1 MFTHEEIW
9 RAIERLAERNG
20 LSTSG
25 LAKKAGLDATTFNRS
40 KRISP
45 EGKPRWPSTESLS
58 RILGATDT
66 STDQFMQLLGDGAGS
81 RNWTAPTMAAETAK
95 ILLDTRSILF
105 NAQQPFTYTS
115 GRVGPVYIDC
125 RRLISFPAARDKL
138 MNFAAH
144 MIRTQTGSD
153 TPDLVAGGE
162 TAGIPY
168 AAWIAERMGVPM
180 LYVRKKP
187 KGFGRMAQIEGH
199 MDKDGQ
205 NVVLV
210 EDLQTDGGSK
220 KVFVDALRQAG
231 AVVKHAFVIFHYG
244 IFAASEKNMKDMGIT
259 LHALTTWWDVLEVAR
274 REKYFDEATLKSVES
289 FLQDPVAWSV
299 AHGGRGDVT
308 ESA

>member
-9 RAIERLAERNG
+9 RAIERLAEKNG

-45 EGKPRWPSTESLS
+45 EGKPRWPSTESVS
-58 RILGATDT
+58 RILAATDT
-66 STDQFMQLLGDGAGS
+66 DTSQFFALLHEGGENRA
-81 RNWTAPTMAAETAK
+81 WTVKEMAAETAK
-95 ILLDTRSILF
+95 ILLDTKSILF

-125 RRLISFPAARDKL
+125 RRLISFPAARDRL
-138 MNFAAH
+138 MNYGAH
-144 MIRTQTGSD
+144 MLRSQIKHESI
-153 TPDLVAGGE
+153 DLIAGGE

-168 AAWIAERMGVPM
+168 AAMLAERMGVPM

-199 MDKDGQ
+199 MAKDGE
-205 NVVLV
+205 NVVLI

-244 IFAASEKNMKDMGIT
+244 IFAASDKNMKDMGIT
-259 LHALTTWWDVLEVAR
+259 LHALTNWWEVLTVAR
-274 REKYFDEATLKSVES
+274 AEKYFDEQTLSSVES
-289 FLQDPVAWSV
+289 FLKDPVAWSV
-299 AHGGRGDVT
+299 KHGGRGDMT

>member
-9 RAIERLAERNG
+9 RAIERLAEKNG

-45 EGKPRWPSTESLS
+45 EGKPRWPSTESVS
-58 RILGATDT
+58 RILSATDT
-66 STDQFMQLLGDGAGS
+66 DTGQFFNLLHEGGENRA
-81 RNWTAPTMAAETAK
+81 WTPKEMAAETAK
-95 ILLDTRSILF
+95 ILLDTKSILF
-105 NAQQPFTYTS
+105 NASQPFTYTS

-125 RRLISFPAARDKL
+125 RRLISFPAARDRL
-138 MNFAAH
+138 MNYGAH
-144 MIRTQTGSD
+144 MLRTQIKNE
-153 TPDLVAGGE
+153 PIDLIAGGE

-168 AAWIAERMGVPM
+168 AAMLAERLSTPM

-199 MDKDGQ
+199 MAKDGEH
-205 NVVLV
+205 VVLI

-259 LHALTTWWDVLEVAR
+259 LHALTTWWDVLSVAR
-274 REKYFDEATLKSVES
+274 TEKYFDEETLSSVES
-289 FLQDPVAWSV
+289 FLRDPVGWSV
-299 AHGGRGDVT
+299 KHGGRGDMT

>member
-25 LAKKAGLDATTFNRS
+25 LAKKAGLDATTFNKS

-66 STDQFMQLLGDGAGS
+66 SMDQFLGLLSGGNSGS
-81 RNWTAPTMAAETAK
+81 HWTNKEMALETAK

-105 NAQQPFTYTS
+105 NASQPFTYTS

-125 RRLISFPAARDKL
+125 RRLISFPASRDKL
-138 MNFAAH
+138 MNFGAH
-144 MIRTQTGSD
+144 MLRTELAD
-153 TPDLVAGGE
+153 DKIDLVAGGE

-168 AAWIAERMGVPM
+168 AAMLAERLGVPM

-199 MDKDGQ
+199 MDRDGQ
-205 NVVLV
+205 HVVLV

-220 KVFVDALRQAG
+220 KIFVDALRQAG
-231 AVVKHAFVIFHYG
+231 ATVKHAFVIFHYG
-244 IFAASEKNMKDMGIT
+244 IFSASEKNMEEMGLT

-274 REKYFDEATLKSVES
+274 THQYFDEKTLASVES
-289 FLQDPVAWSV
+289 FLKDPVGWSV
-299 AHGGRGDVT
+299 QHGGRGDMT

>member
-58 RILGATDT
+58 RVLGVT
-66 STDQFMQLLGDGAGS
+66 STSIGDFLSLLKSGASSGS
-81 RNWTAPTMAAETAK
+81 VSSKDIAAETAK

-125 RRLISFPAARDKL
+125 RRLISFPDERSKL
-138 MNFAAH
+138 MDFGAN
-144 MIRTQTGSD
+144 MLRSRIKEPVD
-153 TPDLVAGGE
+153 ILAGGE

-168 AAWIAERMGVPM
+168 AAFMAERMNLPM
-180 LYVRKKP
+180 VYVRKKP

-199 MDKDGQ
+199 IEHEGK
-205 NVVLV
+205 NVVLI

-220 KVFVDALRQAG
+220 KVFIDALRQAG
-231 AVVKHAFVIFHYG
+231 AKIQHAFVIFHYG
-244 IFAASEKNMKDMGIT
+244 IFAASEKNMNDLGIT
-259 LHALTTWWDVLEVAR
+259 LHALTTWWDVIDVAR
-274 REKYFDEATLKSVES
+274 AHKYFDEATLTSVES
-289 FLQDPVAWSV
+289 FLRDPVAWSV
-299 AHGGRGDVT
+299 AHGGRGDIT

>member
-9 RAIERLAERNG
+9 SAIERLAERNG

-58 RILGATDT
+58 RVLNVTDT
-66 STDQFMQLLGDGAGS
+66 DTAEFTSLLNNDTHSAMD
-81 RNWTAPTMAAETAK
+81 NKAMARETAR

-105 NAQQPFTYTS
+105 NAVQPFTYTS

-125 RRLISFPAARDKL
+125 RRLISFPKDRDSL
-138 MNFAAH
+138 MNMGAA
-144 MIRTQTGSD
+144 MLRREI
-153 TPDLVAGGE
+153 PEKIELVAGGE

-168 AAWIAERMGVPM
+168 SAFLAERLNVPM

-187 KGFGRMAQIEGH
+187 KGFGRMAQIEGY
-199 MDKDGQ
+199 MEREGQ
-205 NVVLV
+205 HVVLV

-220 KVFVDALRQAG
+220 RIFVDALRQAG
-231 AVVKHAFVIFHYG
+231 AEIKHAFVLFHYG
-244 IFAASEKNMKDMGIT
+244 IFAASDKNMKDMGIQ

-274 REKYFDEATLKSVES
+274 DKNYFDEKTLESVES
-289 FLQDPVAWSV
+289 FLRDPVAWSV
-299 AHGGRGDVT
+299 KHGGRGDISET
-308 ESA
+308 A